1 MLEAHISNLGQI
13 MLQGWCNYPQ
23 TKHYKA
29 KKLININRRRDSNML
44 RYGSEV
50 KAPKTLNDN
59 QEENIDK
66 KLICL

>member
-1 MLEAHISNLGQI
+1 
-13 MLQGWCNYPQ
+13 MLQGWCNNPK
-23 TKHYKA
+23 TKHYKG
-29 KKLININRRRDSNML
+29 KKLTSINRRRDSNML

-66 KLICL
+66 NLMSLKMTST

>member
-1 MLEAHISNLGQI
+1 
-13 MLQGWCNYPQ
+13 
-23 TKHYKA
+23 
-29 KKLININRRRDSNML
+29 ML

-66 KLICL
+66 NLMSLKMTSS